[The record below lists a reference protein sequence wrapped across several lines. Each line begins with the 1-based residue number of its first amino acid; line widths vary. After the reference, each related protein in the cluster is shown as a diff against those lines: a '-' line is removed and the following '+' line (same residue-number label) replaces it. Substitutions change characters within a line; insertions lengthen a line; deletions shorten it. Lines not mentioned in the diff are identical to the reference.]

1 LRLRKPTPDDCVERR
16 TLNWLKRLDQL
27 GADAMRGGE
36 PELAARIYMALFQL
50 SSVNRR
56 PIDVSAQVTMQ
67 SPPDLSGLSEAELKT
82 IELGSD
88 AQLDALALRIGRL
101 KSAELPDADD

>member
-1 LRLRKPTPDDCVERR
+1 
-16 TLNWLKRLDQL
+16 
-27 GADAMRGGE
+27 
-36 PELAARIYMALFQL
+36 
-50 SSVNRR
+50 
-56 PIDVSAQVTMQ
+56 MQ

>member
-1 LRLRKPTPDDCVERR
+1 
-16 TLNWLKRLDQL
+16 
-27 GADAMRGGE
+27 MRGGE